1 MALPSC
7 GTSDAKSHSSYR
19 DAPLP
24 WSYSNQIQLRDI
36 HTGNYA
42 SHDLLVQ
49 WKVMC
54 LVLTF
59 HDFGVIPSHRRGV
72 FSPFLFHNKRQSQR
86 LHSSVKLDS
95 MYSTLIC
102 WRSLRRR
109 AVADINLWLLPGC
122 LAGLSLS
129 VPASQWAQSEKRWTE
144 FSLLITAAQQSVA
157 ESLQLACIISHLTEG
172 FLFPSELNVSDT
184 VAQGA
189 TLTLGEH
196 YAYWHSPHRRE
207 QSDHILDGSSHP
219 HRYSSV
225 ANARLYYLRV

>member
-1 MALPSC
+1 MKSDVFGFDLSWYRSDSTPSQRC
-7 GTSDAKSHSSYR
+7 
-19 DAPLP
+19 
-24 WSYSNQIQLRDI
+24 
-36 HTGNYA
+36 
-42 SHDLLVQ
+42 
-49 WKVMC
+49 
-54 LVLTF
+54 F
-59 HDFGVIPSHRRGV
+59 F
-72 FSPFLFHNKRQSQR
+72 FLFHNKRQSQR

-109 AVADINLWLLPGC
+109 PVADINLLLLGC

-129 VPASQWAQSEKRWTE
+129 VPASQWAQSEKRWTD

-157 ESLQLACIISHLTEG
+157 ESSQLACIISHLTEG

-207 QSDHILDGSSHP
+207 QSDHILDGSSRP